1 MSYYTFIA
9 LNMLNLNKVNG
20 INIGEYVYNDQG
32 AYVTDGI
39 YIGSLATAQNE
50 QCLNHMNIGAIVNL
64 SGFKYTSSKP
74 VLNIEMDD
82 AMVTPQNMEVYIKKF
97 AIGVSAITSAVAEG
111 YNVLI
116 HCAAGINRS
125 ATLIAFYL
133 ISIGMTY
140 DKAFT
145 ALHLANTQRKVP
157 LLTNK
162 SFRYLLQAMDS
173 FNRNFKK

>member
-9 LNMLNLNKVNG
+9 LNMLNLNKLNG
-20 INIGEYVYNDQG
+20 INIGEYVYNDKG
-32 AYVTDGI
+32 AYVADGI
-39 YIGSLATAQNE
+39 YIGSLATAQSND
-50 QCLNHMNIGAIVNL
+50 CIKAMNIKAIVNL
-64 SGFKYTSSKP
+64 SGYKYITNVP

-82 AMVTPQNMEVYIKKF
+82 ALVTPQLMETYIKKF
-97 AIGVSAITSAVAEG
+97 AIGVSAITAARAEG

-133 ISIGMTY
+133 ISIGY
-140 DKAFT
+140 NYEQAYA
-145 ALHLANTQRKVP
+145 ALHTANTQRNVP

>member
-9 LNMLNLNKVNG
+9 LNMLNLNKLNG
-20 INIGEYVYNDQG
+20 INIGEYIYNDKG
-32 AYVTDGI
+32 AYVADGI
-39 YIGSLATAQNE
+39 YIGSLATAQSND
-50 QCLNHMNIGAIVNL
+50 CLNTMNIKAIVNL
-64 SGFKYTSSKP
+64 SGYNYTSDIP

-82 AMVTPQNMEVYIKKF
+82 ALVTPQLMEDYIRKF
-97 AIGVSAITSAVAEG
+97 AVGVSAITAARTEG

-125 ATLIAFYL
+125 ATLIAIYL
-133 ISIGMTY
+133 ISIGYTY
-140 DKAFT
+140 EQAYE
-145 ALHLANTQRKVP
+145 ALYAANAQREVP